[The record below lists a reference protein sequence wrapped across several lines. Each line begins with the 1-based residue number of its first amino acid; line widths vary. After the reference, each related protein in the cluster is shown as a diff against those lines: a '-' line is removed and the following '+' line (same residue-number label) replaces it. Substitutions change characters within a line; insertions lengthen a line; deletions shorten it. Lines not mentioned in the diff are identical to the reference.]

1 MWLSRLLSLLIITAL
16 AVFGAGA
23 LGLATH
29 RDAAL
34 GEAGAGRVAG
44 EARALAAEL
53 AASLSQHRRAAE
65 TAVRDPEVQRA
76 LSSVTAD
83 MPPHVRDAV
92 LVPTAR
98 TLASHHRPYNFVLV
112 DPAGQLAGASAA
124 DLATGWA
131 FTLEEL
137 DRLADGKPLKTPR
150 TLQWAIVLPLPWTI
164 GGPAAPPG
172 AKEPP
177 PPPAVG
183 RLVVLGPMPVE
194 LATSLHQETRSTDTL
209 VLLEAAKPT
218 GPGADSELAKAVTG
232 IFPGK
237 VAQVSAAGTQWQA
250 MRTLVPGVHE
260 FYVVLAWP
268 APPAPTLADL
278 GGVGGIFKR
287 ATPTAA
293 TTQLLVGLA
302 LVGWLLVLL
311 TGALALR
318 GLGRRLGAAVAQPG
332 VAFPLAAS
340 KWPGWLRGVVEHLNE
355 WNSQTVELRRRAEDK
370 PLHSSVAPPTRP
382 VQAMAA
388 PTVPVSPVAPAE
400 TSAEKS
406 GERAAEASVEK
417 SAEKSAERSAEKSTE
432 KSAEKPADRPKGSAG
447 KGARP
452 APPATPAAA
461 SGRTPPKVPALDRDD
476 LEPVT
481 QTDVELRPA
490 AVGLLSKLHQDKAL
504 PTERGKAG
512 AGKHDNTAI
521 RAVPAELL
529 SAMRDEANRDTGM
542 GPAPQPTTPEEEAY
556 FESVWV
562 EFSATKAN
570 CGEPVEPADFRKFRA
585 KLIRTRAQLIDR
597 FKCKDVRFRVYV
609 KDGKA
614 ALKASPVLEEDAA
627 GDEVEG

>member
-1 MWLSRLLSLLIITAL
+1 MWLSRLLSLLIIAAL
-16 AVFGAGA
+16 AAFGAGA

-29 RDAAL
+29 RDPAL
-34 GEAGAGRVAG
+34 AEAGAGRVAG
-44 EARALAAEL
+44 EARALAAEV
-53 AASLSQHRRAAE
+53 AASLNQHRRAAE
-65 TAVRDPEVQRA
+65 SAAADADLLRA
-76 LSSVTAD
+76 LGSVTAD
-83 MPPHVRDAV
+83 MPVHVRAALLDPA
-92 LVPTAR
+92 AR
-98 TLASHHRPYNFVLV
+98 TLASRQRPYNFVLV

-124 DLATGWA
+124 DLAAGWA

-137 DRLADGKPLKTPR
+137 DRLAEGKALKTPR
-150 TLQWAIVLPLPWTI
+150 TLQWAIVLPLPWHIAPAVPPTP
-164 GGPAAPPG
+164 GKEPPAAP
-172 AKEPP
+172 AT
-177 PPPAVG
+177 G
-183 RLVVLGPMPVE
+183 RLVALGPMPAE

-237 VAQVSAAGTQWQA
+237 VTAVSAAGTQWQA

-268 APPAPTLADL
+268 APPSPTITEL
-278 GGVGGIFKR
+278 GGVGGIFGR
-287 ATPTAA
+287 LVPTARP
-293 TTQLLVGLA
+293 TQVLFGAA
-302 LVGWLLVLL
+302 LVGWLLIAL
-311 TGALALR
+311 TGTMALR
-318 GLGRRLGAAVAQPG
+318 GLGRRLSRALVEPGA
-332 VAFPLAAS
+332 AFPLAPSA
-340 KWPGWLRGVVEHLNE
+340 WPGWLRASVDQLNE
-355 WNSQTVELRRRAEDK
+355 WNSQIVELRRRADDK
-370 PLHSSVAPPTRP
+370 PVHSSVAPPTRP
-382 VQAMAA
+382 VQGMAPVSSAA
-388 PTVPVSPVAPAE
+388 PTIPVPAQAPDEA
-400 TSAEKS
+400 SAEKS

-417 SAEKSAERSAEKSTE
+417 SAERSSEKSTE
-432 KSAEKPADRPKGSAG
+432 KAAPAKAPG

-452 APPATPAAA
+452 APPPPVPTPAPEGARTA
-461 SGRTPPKVPALDRDD
+461 SKVPALDRDD
-476 LEPVT
+476 VEPVT

-490 AVGLLSKLHQDKAL
+490 AVGLLSKLREDKAL
-504 PTERGKAG
+504 PTDRGKAS
-512 AGKHDNTAI
+512 AGRHENTAI

-529 SAMRDEANRDTGM
+529 SAMRDEAKGDTGM
-542 GPAPQPTTPEEEAY
+542 GPAPQPTSPEEEAY

-627 GDEVEG
+627 DDAEA